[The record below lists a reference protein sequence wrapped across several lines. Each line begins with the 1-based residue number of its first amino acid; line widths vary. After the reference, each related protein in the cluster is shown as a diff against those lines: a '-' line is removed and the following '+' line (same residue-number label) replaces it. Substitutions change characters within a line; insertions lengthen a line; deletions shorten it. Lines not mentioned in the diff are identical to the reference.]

1 MSRLSARKLPPNPY
15 KRSPIKKLEDLAGR
29 AQERKKLRYYLSLA
43 ASGDNPHLALIGQR
57 GSGKTSLLNAAE
69 ALARESKLLP
79 VRLDMNELKAKSQG
93 RFWHDLYQTLALS
106 MVKVGCWGGEFGPIY
121 AELLRMMHS
130 RQPGALD
137 KAVLQMPFVF
147 SCNNG
152 PIDDFDCPDALIIN
166 DFGAC
171 LTELRAKGFSG
182 LAFLIDEADCLGKN
196 VPLLQMFRNIF
207 QVVDHC
213 SLLLAGTEAVFPALS
228 EVFSR
233 TISGLVPA
241 WAGQI
246 VMDGRDLTRATPAQ
260 VLAAGVAH
268 VPEGRRLFSVMSVDD
283 NLRMGAYLR
292 NDEAD
297 VRRDLAQI
305 YDLFPILGDRRWQE
319 AGTLSGGEQ
328 QMCAIGRGIMSRPR
342 LLMIDELSLGLAP
355 KALEQLGEA
364 LVQIRRTRDLAI
376 LLVEQDVLAAL
387 ELSDRAFV
395 IDRGQVSFSGPADQ
409 VAQDPK
415 VREAY
420 LGEL

>member
-1 MSRLSARKLPPNPY
+1 
-15 KRSPIKKLEDLAGR
+15 
-29 AQERKKLRYYLSLA
+29 LSLA
-43 ASGDNPHLALIGQR
+43 ASGDNPHLALIGKR

-69 ALARESKLLP
+69 SLARESKLLP

-93 RFWHDLYQTLALS
+93 RFWHDLYQALALS
-106 MVKVGCWGGEFGPIY
+106 MVKVGCWGGEHGPIY

-228 EVFSR
+228 EVFSPIPR
-233 TISGLVPA
+233 QFHRIDVRPFARWSDTMDLVVKPIPKDIA
-241 WAGQI
+241 ESILPERVVIQELHQLCGGAPDEIQLYCHHMYRA
-246 VMDGRDLTRATPAQ
+246 VEDGSSAHLSLSPQVFREVLKEYRSSTPANFD
-260 VLAAGVAH
+260 VVLNAIERLPDKLLFKSVWLSRRTLAAEENICVSVLKREIRSGELLT
-268 VPEGRRLFSVMSVDD
+268 PEKKEEAATVIHAGYRELFDAGSCDSSRLSAPTTHLIWTS
-283 NLRMGAYLR
+283 RYWSAR
-292 NDEAD
+292 SAD
-297 VRRDLAQI
+297 VNIRV
-305 YDLFPILGDRRWQE
+305 
-319 AGTLSGGEQ
+319 
-328 QMCAIGRGIMSRPR
+328 
-342 LLMIDELSLGLAP
+342 
-355 KALEQLGEA
+355 QL
-364 LVQIRRTRDLAI
+364 TT
-376 LLVEQDVLAAL
+376 
-387 ELSDRAFV
+387 
-395 IDRGQVSFSGPADQ
+395 
-409 VAQDPK
+409 
-415 VREAY
+415 
-420 LGEL
+420 